1 MVEAARERILAGD
14 AFEICTTNRFEVPVR
29 GDAWDLYAELR
40 RINPAPFAAFL
51 QLPFARVI
59 SSSPERFL
67 RLDKDRVAETRPI
80 KGTRPRHADPGE
92 DRRLVDELAS
102 SEKDRAEN
110 VMIVDLARNDLGRVC
125 RIGSVSVPALFE
137 VESYATV
144 HQLVSTVRGV
154 LAEGRDAI
162 DLIRA
167 CFPGGSMTGAPKVEA
182 MKIIDRLEPKERG
195 IYSGALGYLG
205 LDGTLDL
212 SIVIRTLVVTE
223 GRAFF
228 GAGGAVVA
236 DSEAATEHEEM
247 ELKARALI
255 EALENA
261 ERARR

>member
-1 MVEAARERILAGD
+1 
-14 AFEICTTNRFEVPVR
+14 
-29 GDAWDLYAELR
+29 
-40 RINPAPFAAFL
+40 
-51 QLPFARVI
+51 
-59 SSSPERFL
+59 
-67 RLDKDRVAETRPI
+67 
-80 KGTRPRHADPGE
+80 
-92 DRRLVDELAS
+92 
-102 SEKDRAEN
+102 
-110 VMIVDLARNDLGRVC
+110 
-125 RIGSVSVPALFE
+125 
-137 VESYATV
+137 
-144 HQLVSTVRGV
+144 
-154 LAEGRDAI
+154 
-162 DLIRA
+162 
-167 CFPGGSMTGAPKVEA
+167 MTGAPKVEA